1 MMNTADYKKMTPD
14 EKRVLVDWY
23 QKSSEAL
30 GVLKANGLSDV
41 QALKMLRSGLTVKNL
56 KHLDK

>member
-1 MMNTADYKKMTPD
+1 MDTADYKKMTPD

-23 QKSSEAL
+23 EKSSEAL
-30 GVLKANGLSDV
+30 GVLKANGLSEV